1 MTGKDFLH
9 NDNKMILKHNF
20 MHVKRKKTTDKMQQ
34 RLKNMTTSIE
44 IIHQPMSVE
53 KYSIYIQDCLF
64 EIVLLQHFNHFLFP
78 I

>member
-44 IIHQPMSVE
+44 IIHQPMNVE
-53 KYSIYIQDCLF
+53 KYSISIQVCPF
-64 EIVLLQHFNHFLFP
+64 EIILLQLFNHFHLP